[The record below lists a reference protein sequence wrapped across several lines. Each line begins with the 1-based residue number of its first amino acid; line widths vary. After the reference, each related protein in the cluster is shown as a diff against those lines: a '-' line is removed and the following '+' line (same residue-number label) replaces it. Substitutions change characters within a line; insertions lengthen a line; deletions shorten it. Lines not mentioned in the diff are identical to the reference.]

1 MRVEGAL
8 GSTWEAS
15 PSAVWLSEITDR
27 WPSVTGLPIAVLPR
41 GLLWHVPR
49 GFAGLGERRIGDLL
63 ALWSKAS
70 QDGEPQA
77 QLRGVLAKDAGQVM
91 LAPKLS
97 ASLPGGPGPGAPCVA
112 SSRGEGWSSEAE
124 AQGALS
130 PSAKGSGRDLEKP
143 TDMSQ
148 GPGWCGDK

>member
-15 PSAVWLSEITDR
+15 PSAVWLSEITDH

-49 GFAGLGERRIGDLL
+49 GFAGLGEQRIGDLL

-77 QLRGVLAKDAGQVM
+77 QLRGVLAKDAGQEI
-91 LAPKLS
+91 PS
-97 ASLPGGPGPGAPCVA
+97 SLHPSQVVQVLVLPVWPHPEERGGLQ
-112 SSRGEGWSSEAE
+112 RLRFKE
-124 AQGALS
+124 L
-130 PSAKGSGRDLEKP
+130 
-143 TDMSQ
+143 
-148 GPGWCGDK
+148 